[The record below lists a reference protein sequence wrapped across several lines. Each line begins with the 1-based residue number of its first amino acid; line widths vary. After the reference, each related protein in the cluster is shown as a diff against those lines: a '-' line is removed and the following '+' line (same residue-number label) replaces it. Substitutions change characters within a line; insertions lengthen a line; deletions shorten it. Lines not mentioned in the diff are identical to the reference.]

1 MTQDVD
7 FDIALDWIP
16 KDRIYN
22 GFMSRQDFDEFSD
35 HSTLVN
41 FEPVTRWMADVYLRG
56 AMDQSAR
63 LSTIVHRVT
72 TTILGTLGRIF
83 DQ

>member
-1 MTQDVD
+1 MTQDTD
-7 FDIALDWIP
+7 LDIALDWIP

-56 AMDQSAR
+56 AYGPR
-63 LSTIVHRVT
+63 R
-72 TTILGTLGRIF
+72 TLIDYRSSS
-83 DQ
+83 D